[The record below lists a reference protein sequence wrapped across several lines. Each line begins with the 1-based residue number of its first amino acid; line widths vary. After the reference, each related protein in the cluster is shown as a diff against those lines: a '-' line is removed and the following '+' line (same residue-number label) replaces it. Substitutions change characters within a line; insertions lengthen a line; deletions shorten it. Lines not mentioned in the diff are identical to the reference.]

1 MTQETITRIKLTAAD
16 GMVLT
21 DGELYGREIYLAA
34 DADPESYREI
44 TEAEYERIME
54 AQTAET
60 EDDQSGHQ

>member
-1 MTQETITRIKLTAAD
+1 MTKETITRIKLTAAD

-44 TEAEYERIME
+44 TEAEYERLE
-54 AQTAET
+54 AQKAET
-60 EDDQSGHQ
+60 EDNQNGHQ